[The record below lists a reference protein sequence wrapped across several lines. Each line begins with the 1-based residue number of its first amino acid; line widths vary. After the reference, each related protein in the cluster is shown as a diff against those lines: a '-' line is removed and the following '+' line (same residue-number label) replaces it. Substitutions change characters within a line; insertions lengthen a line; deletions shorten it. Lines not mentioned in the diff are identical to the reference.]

1 MRFVSAEESARR
13 LATLTIAKAT
23 VDLTQYGYD
32 PVGALLDRCYVDG
45 VLSKNEL
52 LEITLTR
59 YRHNWSQ
66 PPAAGAN

>member
-13 LATLTIAKAT
+13 LATLTTARVT
-23 VDLTQYGYD
+23 VDLTHYAYD
-32 PVGALLDRCYVDG
+32 AVGALLDRFYVDG
-45 VLSKNEL
+45 VLSETEL

-66 PPAAGAN
+66 RPAAGSN